1 MNKLGL
7 RSRLFLSH
15 LLVALV
21 AVGSLA
27 LVGKISSP
35 RFFVVHLQQME
46 QAGVRIRYVQTQL
59 VDGFEDAWSRSTLWS
74 AIAGAIAAGSL
85 SYWVSKRIT
94 QPLTQ
99 MKTVTQKFSQGQL
112 EERVPPSE
120 IPELEQLGA
129 SFNRMAASI
138 EGMEHRRR
146 QLIGD
151 LTHELRTP
159 MTVIRGYLEELR
171 DGRLEPTADLYQRLA
186 RESARLERLV
196 NDLQDLSKAE
206 AGYLPIHLQPL
217 DPRPLLAALIEKFAA
232 QLLDDGPVLTLDAP
246 TQLPAVLADA
256 DRLEQ
261 ILVNLLGN
269 ALCHTPSGFITLRVS
284 IAPKTRQ
291 TQPHLWIAVE
301 DTGEGIAAED
311 LPHIFERFWRS
322 GQTQS
327 SHPIGT
333 GIGLAIAKRLV
344 ELQGGRIEVESQ
356 PGQGS
361 TFQFCLPCA

>member
-1 MNKLGL
+1 M
-7 RSRLFLSH
+7 
-15 LLVALV
+15 VALV

-27 LVGKISSP
+27 IVGKISSP
-35 RFFVVHLQQME
+35 RFFVFHLQQME
-46 QAGVRIRYVQTQL
+46 RAGVRIRYVQTQL
-59 VDGFEDAWSRSTLWS
+59 VDGFEIAWSRSTLWS
-74 AIAGAIAAGSL
+74 AIAGAIAAGGL
-85 SYWVSKRIT
+85 SYWVAKRIT
-94 QPLTQ
+94 HPLTQ
-99 MKTVTQKFSQGQL
+99 MKAVTQKFSQGQL
-112 EERVPPSE
+112 NERVPSSE
-120 IPELEQLGA
+120 IPELDRLGA
-129 SFNRMAASI
+129 SFNRMADSI

-146 QLIGD
+146 ELIGD

-171 DGRLEPTADLYQRLA
+171 DGRLEPTADLYQRLV

-206 AGYLPIHLQPL
+206 AGYLPIQLQPF
-217 DPRPLLAALIEKFAA
+217 DPRPLLVALMEKFAA

-246 TQLPAVLADA
+246 AHLPDVLADA

-269 ALCHTPSGFITLRVS
+269 ALRHTRSGSITLHAWIEPRS
-284 IAPKTRQ
+284 RQ
-291 TQPHLWIAVE
+291 TQPLLWIAVE
-301 DTGEGIAAED
+301 DTGEGIAAKD

-327 SHPIGT
+327 RLSMGT
-333 GIGLAIAKRLV
+333 GIGLAIARRLI

-356 PGQGS
+356 PGKGT
-361 TFQFCLPCA
+361 TFKFCLPFA